1 MLFDPSHPESSY
13 IFKFIEN
20 MWRSNEIESIE
31 ALRSAIICNVL
42 SLEDYNDFNISN
54 EISKLSNESIFSL
67 YCRLLTI
74 LEKCDEL
81 DNLIDIKFI

>member
-1 MLFDPSHPESSY
+1 MLFDPNHHESAY

-20 MWRSNEIESIE
+20 IWKTNEIETIE
-31 ALRSAIICNVL
+31 TLRAAIICNIL

-54 EISKLSNESIFSL
+54 EISKLSNESLFSL

-74 LEKCDEL
+74 IEKCNEL